1 MLERNV
7 LKLLIKGPMYGAQI
21 VVDRD
26 IYLVNVRLPLLIKER
41 SVVIVGVEG
50 MI

>member
-1 MLERNV
+1 MLEINV
-7 LKLLIKGPMYGAQI
+7 LKLPTKGPIYGIQI

-26 IYLVNVRLPLLIKER
+26 IYLVNVHLPLLIKER